1 MSKKLFLL
9 QGNTEGLTMFD
20 ITKETQNAIFATWD
34 SISADA
40 YEICEG
46 DNEIAV
52 ELVLDANRLTMN
64 GYAEADAE
72 ISALC
77 ATHGFGTVREQ
88 LSKKIC
94 LL

>member
-1 MSKKLFLL
+1 
-9 QGNTEGLTMFD
+9 MFD
-20 ITKETQNAIFATWD
+20 ISKETENAILYTWD
-34 SISADA
+34 SIAADA

>member
-1 MSKKLFLL
+1 
-9 QGNTEGLTMFD
+9 MFD
-20 ITKETQNAIFATWD
+20 ISKETENAIFATWD

-52 ELVLDANRLTMN
+52 ELVLDANRLSMN
-64 GYAEADAE
+64 GYAAADAE
-72 ISALC
+72 IRQLC
-77 ATHGFGTVREQ
+77 VDYGFGTVREQ
-88 LSKKIC
+88 LSKKMR

>member
-1 MSKKLFLL
+1 MIYISK
-9 QGNTEGLTMFD
+9 D
-20 ITKETQNAIFATWD
+20 TQFAILSTWD
-34 SISADA
+34 SIADDA
-40 YEICEG
+40 YELCEG

-77 ATHGFGTVREQ
+77 AAHGFGTVREQ
-88 LSKKIC
+88 LSKKMR